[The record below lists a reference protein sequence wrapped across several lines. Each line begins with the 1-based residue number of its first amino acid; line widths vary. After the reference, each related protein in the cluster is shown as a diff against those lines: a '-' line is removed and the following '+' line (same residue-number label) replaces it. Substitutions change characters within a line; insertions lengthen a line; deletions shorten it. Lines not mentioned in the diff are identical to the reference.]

1 MNVIE
6 ITGIAILS
14 LVLIYYI
21 LFSEIRGLNFAV
33 KANFISTFLAP
44 IVSYFITTKLI
55 SDEFETSTSVLFI
68 FTLTTIIIFTL
79 GTLTTMK
86 GYIDNPNCEMSN
98 IRYYDAMKHAL
109 KLVLVCMLTFVAV
122 LLSPILQV
130 PFTKVLSTYQTQNP
144 QKFIYLIIGFYMAF
158 VSLSGSVIS
167 YMPAAK
173 DSCEKTDT
181 EIELK
186 FLEGDGSTASKNC
199 QKTVLELD
207 LDPTK
212 ITKLIVLKNFEKLKK
227 GQSITYTKDM
237 TNKIDKEYLT
247 TEYFAIIK

>member
-68 FTLTTIIIFTL
+68 FTFTTIIIFTL

-130 PFTKVLSTYQTQNP
+130 PFTKILSTYQTQNP

-173 DSCEKTDT
+173 ESCEKTDT
-181 EIELK
+181 DIK
-186 FLEGDGSTASKNC
+186 LEYEKGTDSRSSKNC
-199 QKTVLELD
+199 KVPALELD
-207 LDPTK
+207 LDPDQR
-212 ITKLIVLKNFEKLKK
+212 TKLIVLKDIAKYKYKK
-227 GQSITYTKDM
+227 DQEVNYPEE
-237 TNKIDKEYLT
+237 IDKEYLT

>member
-14 LVLIYYI
+14 MVLIYYI

-68 FTLTTIIIFTL
+68 FAFTTIIIFTL

-130 PFTKVLSTYQTQNP
+130 PFTKILSTYQTQNP

-181 EIELK
+181 DIK
-186 FLEGDGSTASKNC
+186 LEYEKGTGSRSSKNC
-199 QKTVLELD
+199 QMSLDLD
-207 LDPTK
+207 LDPVGN
-212 ITKLIVLKNFEKLKK
+212 TKLIVLKKFLNFKK

-237 TNKIDKEYLT
+237 TLKIDKEYLT

>member
-68 FTLTTIIIFTL
+68 FTFTTIIIFTL

-130 PFTKVLSTYQTQNP
+130 PFTKILSTYQTQNP

-173 DSCEKTDT
+173 ESCEKTDT
-181 EIELK
+181 DIK
-186 FLEGDGSTASKNC
+186 LEYEKGTDSLSSKNC
-199 QKTVLELD
+199 KVPALELD
-207 LDPTK
+207 LDPDQR
-212 ITKLIVLKNFEKLKK
+212 TKLIVLKDIAKYKYKK
-227 GQSITYTKDM
+227 DQEVNYPEE
-237 TNKIDKEYLT
+237 IDKEYLT